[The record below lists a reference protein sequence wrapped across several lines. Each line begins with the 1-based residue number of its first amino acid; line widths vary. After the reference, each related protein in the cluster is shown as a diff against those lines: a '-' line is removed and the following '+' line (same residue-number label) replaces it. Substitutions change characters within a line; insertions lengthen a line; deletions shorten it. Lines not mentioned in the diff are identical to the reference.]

1 LSTSRWQLVNKQ
13 CEHNLLTCC
22 WNSIATSLLQ
32 VCYNLCV
39 FTCVLFNIYKV
50 LAWNERRTVPFTETN
65 LYATCFSHT
74 QQDMYDS
81 FVVWWAISTRGH
93 IKIICIKR
101 QTSMRNIKRKILF
114 NYCVVLLSHSSW
126 FAYIP
131 LPGRNRPPPP
141 VSFNFQSA
149 NGHALPYDFLQS
161 SSKWEEVIS
170 LASE

>member
-39 FTCVLFNIYKV
+39 FTCVHFNIYKV

-81 FVVWWAISTRGH
+81 FVMWWAISTRGH

-114 NYCVVLLSHSSW
+114 NYCVVYFVSFFMVCLHSLARAKSV
-126 FAYIP
+126 
-131 LPGRNRPPPP
+131 PPP
-141 VSFNFQSA
+141 VSFNFQFSPE
-149 NGHALPYDFLQS
+149 LFEMYP
-161 SSKWEEVIS
+161 SKWEEVIS